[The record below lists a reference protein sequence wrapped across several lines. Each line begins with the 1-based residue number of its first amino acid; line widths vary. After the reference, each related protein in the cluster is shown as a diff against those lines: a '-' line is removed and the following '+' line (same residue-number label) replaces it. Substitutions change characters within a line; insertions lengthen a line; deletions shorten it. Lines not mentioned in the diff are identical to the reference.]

1 MIGRNCLNFYKYY
14 CVWDKLHIHCFLKSD
29 SFFFKESTIVRQPVS
44 CTWPPVWWSVDFV
57 PWAGSPA
64 ISLNTGHQMT
74 CLCTGKIMTATKK
87 RGKKLFPTN
96 MNCTIDF
103 TVRITHLYQIFCLFK
118 NGTKI
123 ILYLIFSVTYLV
135 NPSREA
141 SAFSLSETT
150 KLSQSH
156 RHWYT
161 QADKARLRFL
171 MVNTVFMWL
180 PIPGGRVI
188 SITVWRRSWVI
199 HWMCLMGS
207 ATTVLELAML
217 ADNRGR
223 VVGKGRGDN
232 SCCWGFSC
240 WCSYN

>member
-1 MIGRNCLNFYKYY
+1 
-14 CVWDKLHIHCFLKSD
+14 
-29 SFFFKESTIVRQPVS
+29 
-44 CTWPPVWWSVDFV
+44 
-57 PWAGSPA
+57 
-64 ISLNTGHQMT
+64 MT
-74 CLCTGKIMTATKK
+74 CLCTGKIMTAKKK
-87 RGKKLFPTN
+87 RKKAIYYKPELRKWFHGQNYTPLSN
-96 MNCTIDF
+96 I
-103 TVRITHLYQIFCLFK
+103 LFK

-123 ILYLIFSVTYLV
+123 ILYIIFSVTYLV
-135 NPSREA
+135 KPSREA

-161 QADKARLRFL
+161 QADRARLRFL
-171 MVNTVFMWL
+171 MVNTVFMGL
-180 PIPGGRVI
+180 PIPGGRII

-217 ADNRGR
+217 ADKRGR

>member
-1 MIGRNCLNFYKYY
+1 
-14 CVWDKLHIHCFLKSD
+14 
-29 SFFFKESTIVRQPVS
+29 
-44 CTWPPVWWSVDFV
+44 
-57 PWAGSPA
+57 
-64 ISLNTGHQMT
+64 MT
-74 CLCTGKIMTATKK
+74 CLCTGKIMTAKK
-87 RGKKLFPTN
+87 RGKKLFTTN
-96 MNCTIDF
+96 LNCASDF
-103 TVRITHLYQIFCLFK
+103 TVRITHLYQIFCLK
-118 NGTKI
+118 MVQTNI

-135 NPSREA
+135 KPSREA

-161 QADKARLRFL
+161 QADRARLRFL
-171 MVNTVFMWL
+171 MVNTVFMGL
-180 PIPGGRVI
+180 PIPGGRII

-217 ADNRGR
+217 ADKRGR